1 MSSFVPFE
9 MERWQSTWEHRVRF
23 NLSESGVHPLSTRE
37 LLELGGSEGEE
48 LAGRLLDI
56 RQGYGQ
62 SNGSDALRARIAD
75 LYPDAD
81 PEGVLVTVGGAEANF
96 ATLWRLLEE
105 GRDWAAI
112 LPTYMQIPG
121 LVRGFGGTL
130 HPVHLH
136 QDEGWQPDPDE
147 VDRAFGKG
155 ARVLLVT
162 NPNNPTGAVLEE
174 DRMDAIAASARR
186 HGAWIVADEV
196 YAGAETDGPPT
207 PSFYG
212 RHDRVVVTQSLS
224 KAYGLPGL
232 RVGWALTSP
241 SLAAELWSRT
251 DYTTI
256 TPATLSD
263 ALATLALEPA
273 VRAAILD
280 RTRTIIRANRKHL
293 ARWVADQGDRFSYR
307 DPDAGAIAFLRYR
320 TPVNSSDVA
329 ERLRV
334 DESVL
339 VVPGD
344 QFGMDGFVRVGFGP
358 PAAELDEALHRVRR
372 VFERIEEEEPA

>member
-37 LLELGGSEGEE
+37 LLELGGSKGEE

-75 LYPDAD
+75 LCPDAD

-130 HPVHLH
+130 HPVHLR
-136 QDEGWQPDPDE
+136 QEEGWQPDPDE
-147 VDRAFGKG
+147 VDRAFGEG

-174 DRMDAIAASARR
+174 DRMEAIAASARR

-196 YAGAETDGPPT
+196 YAGAEADGTPT
-207 PSFYG
+207 PSFFG

-280 RTRTIIRANRKHL
+280 RTRTIIRANRERL

-372 VFERIEEEEPA
+372 VFERLEEEAPA

>member
-130 HPVHLH
+130 HPVHLR
-136 QDEGWQPDPDE
+136 QEEGWQPDPDE
-147 VDRAFGKG
+147 VDRAFEKG

-174 DRMDAIAASARR
+174 DRMDAIADSARR

-196 YAGAETDGPPT
+196 YAGAETEGPPT

-280 RTRTIIRANRKHL
+280 RTRTIIRANRKRL

-372 VFERIEEEEPA
+372 VFERIEEAAPA